1 MSFSVMNYQST
12 TIKSKWTKTKWLLE
26 STKIKKYIP
35 RTLPFT
41 YGNLKFML
49 SKHSPVYFKPT
60 SGSGGFHIIRI
71 TKIGGSYQTQRKT
84 IKKRYSTINELYEY
98 LKKYTK
104 ERDYILQKGIQL
116 ATVKGRPFDIRV
128 MVQKTDQGAWKSTGI
143 FVKIGKLNSV
153 ATNYNQ
159 GGDIGFL
166 PQTLSQAG
174 FYKKQINKIDD
185 ELKKLGESVGYVFN
199 KHSTG
204 FQELGLDVALDKG
217 GDLWILE
224 VNTRPQFYPLKQMKN
239 KSMYYRILTYAKQY
253 GRRK

>member
-1 MSFSVMNYQST
+1 MNYQST
-12 TIKSKWTKTKWLLE
+12 TIKSKWTKTKWLLQ
-26 STKIKKYIP
+26 STRIKKYIP
-35 RTLPFT
+35 KTLPFT
-41 YGNLKFML
+41 YENLKLML
-49 SKHSPVYFKPT
+49 SKYSTVYFKPT
-60 SGSGGFHIIRI
+60 GGSGGFHIIRI
-71 TKIGGSYQTQRKT
+71 MKMGDSYQTQHKSV
-84 IKKRYSTINELYEY
+84 KKRYSTIQELYSY
-98 LKKYTK
+98 LKKRSNG
-104 ERDYILQKGIQL
+104 RDYILQKGIQL

-128 MVQKTDQGAWKSTGI
+128 MVQKTDQDAWKSTGI
-143 FVKIGKLNSV
+143 FVKIGKPDTV

-174 FYKKQINKIDD
+174 LNKEQIKRIDD

-217 GDLWILE
+217 GNIWILE
-224 VNTRPQFYPLKQMKN
+224 VNTRPQIYPLKQMKD
-239 KSMYYRILTYAKQY
+239 KSMYYRILSYARQY